1 MSANGEQPLS
11 DENEHPPDDE
21 HEQLPDDDVVRRVAR
36 VSEPV
41 LSATSAGFS
50 IAAVAVA
57 VAGEI
62 PLAGPLVAVAVTG
75 LLPIVSAAVE
85 RRREARSQRAM
96 RARAYAD
103 SAWDTIMASREG

>member
-1 MSANGEQPLS
+1 M
-11 DENEHPPDDE
+11 
-21 HEQLPDDDVVRRVAR
+21 
-36 VSEPV
+36 
-41 LSATSAGFS
+41 
-50 IAAVAVA
+50 AVA

-85 RRREARSQRAM
+85 RRRETRSQRAM

-103 SAWDTIMASREG
+103 SAWDAIMASREGCKCGHAVGIASGSQARKIVEDNA